1 MKNKKLKIFASL
13 AIIILCLGLAVHKIW
28 AAAGGSQQV
37 YRGPKIEIQEEISNM
52 EKHVVIQNTSQIND
66 CFVRIKIFAGGK
78 SEVEITSQDWTLGQD
93 GYYYYSPIVPA
104 AGSTNELLVKINANN
119 VDTDSFNVIVAAECT
134 AVIYDENGDITA
146 DWNAKYNAY
155 NQ

>member
-13 AIIILCLGLAVHKIW
+13 VIILLCLGLAIHKIW
-28 AAAGGSQQV
+28 AAAGGDQQV
-37 YRGPKIEIQEEISNM
+37 YLGTQIEIKEEISNM
-52 EKHVVIQNTSQIND
+52 EKHVVIQNTSQMTD
-66 CFVRIKIFAGGK
+66 CFVRVKIFAGGK
-78 SEVEITSQDWTLGQD
+78 SEVEITGQNWTLGQD

-104 AGSTNELLVKINANN
+104 AGSTNELLVKINDNN

-134 AVIYDENGDITA
+134 PVTYDDEGQATA
-146 DWNAKYNAY
+146 DWNTKYDY